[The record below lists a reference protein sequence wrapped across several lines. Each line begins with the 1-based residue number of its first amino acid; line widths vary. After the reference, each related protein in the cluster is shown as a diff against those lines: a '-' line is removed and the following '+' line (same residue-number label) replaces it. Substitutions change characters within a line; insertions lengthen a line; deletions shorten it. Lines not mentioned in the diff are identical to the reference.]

1 MRRDTI
7 MMLVLSILATIWAE
21 EANRQ
26 TVMLTAGEYADL
38 PAAFL
43 QIKICIITSEPNL
56 EC

>member
-1 MRRDTI
+1 

-43 QIKICIITSEPNL
+43 QIKICIITSEPNG